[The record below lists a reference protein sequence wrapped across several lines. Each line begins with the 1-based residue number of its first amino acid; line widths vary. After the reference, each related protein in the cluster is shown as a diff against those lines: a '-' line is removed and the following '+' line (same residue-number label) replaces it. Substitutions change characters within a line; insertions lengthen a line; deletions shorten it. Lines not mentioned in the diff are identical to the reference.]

1 MLSRLRNFF
10 RFLYNDGHTRDYAY
24 RGEFHD
30 EFAAANSGRN
40 WIGRYLRE
48 YFWKSRWMLLGIV
61 LVMGLNNSGP
71 FVIAALNR
79 VVVDQILVVTD
90 EQGEPMIPAK
100 DVTGHAVRQVS
111 QDHRVAGRTPPTE
124 GLGRRMARGVRL
136 NGRPVEAGKAL
147 LLLAILYLAT
157 QVFFNCVAR
166 KGALLMVRFST
177 QVLGRLREDMHR
189 KVLELSLS
197 YQQRATPGKLLS
209 RIISDTAAVRDE
221 SAACLE
227 LLVNV
232 TCKVS
237 FGVGILLVSEWRVLV
252 LLLAMLPFIRMAK
265 RYFEPRMRA
274 LQRQQR
280 HTNSALY
287 GLISQKMDAIKCVQ
301 SYGQQQEEALAFRR
315 LSTCFARDAV
325 MVHWR
330 YMLMNFLSWLALH
343 LENCLIF
350 LVGGYL
356 VATGRMSLGKLVF
369 LQTLAQIFY
378 QPVAE
383 YAQLSFAAQL
393 LQVVLGRCFAVLD
406 EVPEI
411 TEPSDAVPFPS
422 PMKKGI
428 EIQHVCYAYNAPKNE
443 AAGEGEPG
451 GESAASGG
459 SSREVLSDVN
469 LTVNAGEWLC
479 IMGASGSG
487 KTTLLHL
494 LARLYLPTKGQI
506 LYDGTPLDKLQILS
520 LRRRLG
526 VVPQE
531 AQIFSGSVRDNIAYG
546 LPSATN
552 QQILEAAKAAQLH
565 DFILEMPVQYET
577 LIGEKGQ
584 SLSGGQRQRLSL
596 ARALLCQPEVLLLDD
611 CTSALDANT
620 ERKIQETLITLLA
633 GKTAVIVSQRVSM
646 AVRCQHIAVL
656 DHGTVSEYGTHQEL
670 LKNNGFYATLF
681 REQTR

>member
-1 MLSRLRNFF
+1 MKSSLRNFF
-10 RFLYNDGHTRDYAY
+10 RFLYGEGHTRDYAY
-24 RGEFHD
+24 RGEFRD
-30 EFAAANSGRN
+30 EFAKANSGRN

-48 YFWKSRWMLLGIV
+48 YFWQFRWMLLGIV

-90 EQGEPMIPAK
+90 EQGESMIPAK
-100 DVTGHAVRQVS
+100 DVTGHPVRQVS
-111 QDHRVAGRTPPTE
+111 QDHRVPGRTPPTE

-147 LLLAILYLAT
+147 LLLAILYIAT

-209 RIISDTAAVRDE
+209 RIISDTSGVRDE
-221 SAACLE
+221 SATCLE

-232 TCKVS
+232 SCKVT

-252 LLLAMLPFIRMAK
+252 LLLAMLPFIRMTK

-315 LSTCFARDAV
+315 LSSCFARDAV

-330 YMLMNFLSWLALH
+330 YMLMNFLSWLSLH
-343 LENCLIF
+343 IENCLIF

-383 YAQLSFAAQL
+383 YAQLSFAMQR
-393 LQVVLGRCFAVLD
+393 LQVVLARCFAVLD

-411 TEPSDAVPFPS
+411 TEPPDAVPFPS
-422 PMKKGI
+422 PLKKGI
-428 EIQHVCYAYNAPKNE
+428 EIQHVCYAYNTQKTE
-443 AAGEGEPG
+443 GEGDSTA
-451 GESAASGG
+451 SASAVSQ
-459 SSREVLSDVN
+459 EVLSDVN

-506 LYDGTPLDKLQILS
+506 LYDETPLDKVQILS

-546 LPSATN
+546 LPTATN
-552 QQILEAAKAAQLH
+552 QQILDAAKAAQLH

>member
-1 MLSRLRNFF
+1 MSRIRAFF
-10 RFLYNDGHTRDYAY
+10 RFLHSQGHTRDYAY
-24 RGEFHD
+24 RGELRD
-30 EFAAANSGRN
+30 DFAGADRNRN
-40 WIGRYLRE
+40 WIARYLRE
-48 YFWKSRWMLLGIV
+48 YFWQFRWMVLGIV

-90 EQGEPMIPAK
+90 AQGDPLVPAM
-100 DVTGHAVRQVS
+100 DAAGRPARQVV
-111 QDHRVAGRTPPTE
+111 QDHRVPGRTPPAE

-136 NGRPVEAGKAL
+136 TDRPVEAGKAL
-147 LLLAILYLAT
+147 LLLAVLYVAS
-157 QVFFNCVAR
+157 QVFFNCLAR
-166 KGALLMVRFST
+166 KGALLMVQFST
-177 QVLGRLREDMHR
+177 KVLGRLREDMHR

-197 YQQRATPGKLLS
+197 YQQRATPGRLLS
-209 RIISDTAAVRDE
+209 RIVSDTAGVRDE

-232 TCKVS
+232 SCKVV
-237 FGVGILLVSEWRVLV
+237 FGVAILLASEWRILL
-252 LLLAMLPFIRMAK
+252 LLLAMLPFIRAAK

-315 LSTCFARDAV
+315 LSSCFARDAV

-343 LENCLIF
+343 VENCLIF

-378 QPVAE
+378 QPVAD
-383 YAQLSFAAQL
+383 YAQLSFAMQR

-406 EVPEI
+406 EIPEI
-411 TEPSDAVPFPS
+411 TEAPDAAPFPS
-422 PMKKGI
+422 PLEKGI
-428 EIQHVCYAYNAPKNE
+428 EIRHVCYAYETQKAGDGGREEPAAVSAP
-443 AAGEGEPG
+443 P
-451 GESAASGG
+451 
-459 SSREVLSDVN
+459 REVLSDVN
-469 LTVNAGEWLC
+469 LTVRAGEWLC
-479 IMGASGSG
+479 IMGASGAG

-494 LARLYLPTKGQI
+494 LARLYLPAKGQI
-506 LYDGTPLDKLQILS
+506 LYDGVPLDKMQILS

-546 LPSATN
+546 LPGATN
-552 QQILEAAKAAQLH
+552 QQILDAAKAAQLH

-596 ARALLCQPEVLLLDD
+596 ARALLCRPEVLLLDD

-646 AVRCQHIAVL
+646 AVRCQHVAVL

-670 LKNNGFYATLF
+670 LQNNGFYATLF
-681 REQTR
+681 REQTG

>member
-1 MLSRLRNFF
+1 MSRIRAFF
-10 RFLYNDGHTRDYAY
+10 RFLYSEGHTRDYAY
-24 RGEFHD
+24 RGEFRD
-30 EFAAANSGRN
+30 DSTQSGHNRN
-40 WIGRYLRE
+40 WIARYLRE
-48 YFWKSRWMLLGIV
+48 YFWQFRWMVLGIV

-90 EQGEPMIPAK
+90 AQGEPLAPAK
-100 DVTGHAVRQVS
+100 DVAGHPVRQVV
-111 QDHRVAGRTPPTE
+111 QDHRVPGRTPPAE

-136 NGRPVEAGKAL
+136 TERPVEAGKAL
-147 LLLAILYLAT
+147 LLLAALYVAS
-157 QVFFNCVAR
+157 QVFFNCLAR
-166 KGALLMVRFST
+166 KGALLMVHFST
-177 QVLGRLREDMHR
+177 KVLGRLREDMHR

-197 YQQRATPGKLLS
+197 YQQRATPGRLLS
-209 RIISDTAAVRDE
+209 RIVSDTAGVRDE

-232 TCKVS
+232 SCKVVL
-237 FGVGILLVSEWRVLV
+237 GVAILLVSEWRILL
-252 LLLAMLPFIRMAK
+252 LLLAMLPFIHAAK
-265 RYFEPRMRA
+265 KYYEPRMRA
-274 LQRQQR
+274 LQQQQR

-315 LSTCFARDAV
+315 LSSCFARDAV

-343 LENCLIF
+343 VENCLIF
-350 LVGGYL
+350 LVGGYF

-378 QPVAE
+378 QPVAD
-383 YAQLSFAAQL
+383 YAQLSFAMQR

-406 EVPEI
+406 EIPEI
-411 TEPSDAVPFPS
+411 TEAPDAVPFPS
-422 PMKKGI
+422 PLEKGI
-428 EIQHVCYAYNAPKNE
+428 EIRHVCYAYETQKAGDGGKGDPAAVSAP
-443 AAGEGEPG
+443 P
-451 GESAASGG
+451 
-459 SSREVLSDVN
+459 REVLSDVN
-469 LTVNAGEWLC
+469 LTVRAGEWLC
-479 IMGASGSG
+479 IMGASGAG

-506 LYDGTPLDKLQILS
+506 LYDGVPLDKIQILS

-546 LPSATN
+546 LPGATN
-552 QQILEAAKAAQLH
+552 QQILDAAKAAQLH

-596 ARALLCQPEVLLLDD
+596 ARALLCRPEVLLLDD

-646 AVRCQHIAVL
+646 AVRCQHVAVL

-670 LKNNGFYATLF
+670 LQNNGFYATLF
-681 REQTR
+681 REQTG